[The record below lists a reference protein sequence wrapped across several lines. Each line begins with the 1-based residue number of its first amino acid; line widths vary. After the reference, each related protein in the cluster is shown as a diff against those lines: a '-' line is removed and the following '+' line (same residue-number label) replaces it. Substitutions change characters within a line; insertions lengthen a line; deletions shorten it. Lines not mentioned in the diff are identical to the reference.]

1 MILCLCIIVFIIGCC
16 MEASGK
22 DWERSER
29 NKERRHQ
36 ELMRAQ
42 KRRKTITRR
51 RVLRDERGRFV
62 AEEMTVEGDFND

>member
-1 MILCLCIIVFIIGCC
+1 

-42 KRRKTITRR
+42 KRRKTVTRR
-51 RVLRDERGRFV
+51 RILRDEHGRFI
-62 AEEMTVEGDFND
+62 AEEVTIEGEI

>member
-1 MILCLCIIVFIIGCC
+1 MILCLCIIIFIIGCC

-36 ELMRAQ
+36 ELMEAQ
-42 KRRKTITRR
+42 KKRKTATRR
-51 RVLRDERGRFV
+51 RVLRDEHGRFI
-62 AEEMTVEGDFND
+62 AEEVTIEGEI

>member
-1 MILCLCIIVFIIGCC
+1 MFLCLCIIVFIIGCC
-16 MEASGK
+16 LESAGK

-51 RVLRDERGRFV
+51 RVLRDEHGRFV

>member
-1 MILCLCIIVFIIGCC
+1 MFICFCILLFVIGCC
-16 MEASGK
+16 LESAGK

-42 KRRKTITRR
+42 KRRKTVTRR

-62 AEEMTVEGDFND
+62 AEEVTIEGDFNG